1 MMSAA
6 NAAQYYRSSA
16 AAAAQMRSVYNPA
29 GNNYNNYNNDNNN
42 SNNDNNDNQHLQA
55 CLALAVTTASWG
67 GLKTPG
73 APCLVPL

>member
-29 GNNYNNYNNDNNN
+29 GKNNIISNFKISDNKM
-42 SNNDNNDNQHLQA
+42 L
-55 CLALAVTTASWG
+55 
-67 GLKTPG
+67 
-73 APCLVPL
+73 